1 MTGGGAANTDGTL
14 QAGTTAFMG
23 GQSATVLYAGVNPY
37 LIGVDQINLSV
48 PSSLASGDYPL
59 TIDIGGIKS
68 NSPLLKVVHP

>member
-1 MTGGGAANTDGTL
+1 
-14 QAGTTAFMG
+14 MG

-37 LIGVDQINLSV
+37 LIGVDQINLSG

-59 TIDIGGIKS
+59 TIDMGGIKS